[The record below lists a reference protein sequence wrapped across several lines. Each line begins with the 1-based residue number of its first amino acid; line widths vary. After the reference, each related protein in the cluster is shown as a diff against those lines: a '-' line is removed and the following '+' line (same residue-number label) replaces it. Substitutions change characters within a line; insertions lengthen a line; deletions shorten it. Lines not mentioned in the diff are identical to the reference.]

1 MTTLINHAQA
11 WEQGHPQTHELTEV
25 ELSEVSGGSWSTG
38 AGAGK
43 VYVTPSIPIPPPAP
57 SSMLAF

>member
-1 MTTLINHAQA
+1 MTTNINHAGT
-11 WEQGHPQTHELTEV
+11 WEQDHPQTHELTEV

-43 VYVTPSIPIPPPAP
+43 VFATPSIPIPPPAP
-57 SSMLAF
+57 SLMLAF